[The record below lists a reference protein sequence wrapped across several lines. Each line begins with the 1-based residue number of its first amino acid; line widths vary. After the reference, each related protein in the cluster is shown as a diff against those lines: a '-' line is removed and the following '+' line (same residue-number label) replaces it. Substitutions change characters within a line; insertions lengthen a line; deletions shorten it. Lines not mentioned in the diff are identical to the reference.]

1 MKIAIIGATGGTGRK
16 VMERALEL
24 GHEVVAVARR
34 PEVITPAERLS
45 TRQGDVFDA
54 SGMAKAIAGTDV
66 VISCIGP
73 TSNFSP
79 GNVMSKGNLNALA
92 ANFSPGTVM
101 SEGIP
106 NILKA
111 CQRAGV
117 KRLVM
122 QSGIGLSD
130 GKELSAGNRWVIGIN
145 RRIFSKAIKDK
156 AIAEHA
162 VQRSDLD
169 WVIVRP
175 AGLNNAAATLNYTA
189 GPAARIAPF
198 RPLSFADCAD
208 CLVRAAASEP
218 AWVRKIVNVGQ

>member
-1 MKIAIIGATGGTGRK
+1 MKIAVIGATGGTGRK

-24 GHEVVAVARR
+24 GHEVAAVARR

-54 SGMAKAIAGTDV
+54 SSIAKAIAGTDV

-73 TSNFSP
+73 SSNLSS
-79 GNVMSKGNLNALA
+79 GSAMSKGILNMLA

-101 SEGIP
+101 SEGIT
-106 NILKA
+106 NILAA

-117 KRLVM
+117 RRMVM

-130 GKELSAGNRWVIGIN
+130 GKELSAGSRWALGIHH
-145 RRIFSKAIKDK
+145 RIFSKAIKDK

-175 AGLNNAAATLNYTA
+175 VGLNDAASTLNYTA
-189 GPAARIAPF
+189 GPSARIAPF
-198 RPLSFADCAD
+198 RPLAFADCAD
-208 CLVRAAASEP
+208 CLVRAATSEP
-218 AWVRKIVNVGQ
+218 AWIRKIINVGR